1 MDIFS
6 YESARRIG
14 DQNVLRK
21 VDALLD
27 WSAISGLLK
36 NGLKRSGLGP
46 QGYKQSTLF
55 KRLVIG
61 QRHNLS
67 DPKSEQ
73 SLRVRF
79 DFMLFAGLDLH
90 GSVPD
95 ETTHCRFRNA
105 LVKAGAYDALLA
117 EVCRQ
122 IEHHGLKVKEAA
134 AAIID
139 ATLIESAAHPRT
151 HVEVLAED
159 RAEDETPDEPA
170 CVVFSADHD
179 ARWIKTGRKSMWGCK
194 GFARCDEEGFVD
206 KIHTT
211 LLMLVRA
218 HSLKPWLKEA
228 TLNVF
233 LRTKRGGRGLSDQSL
248 RWIARQK
255 K

>member
-21 VDALLD
+21 VDALMD
-27 WSAISGLLK
+27 WSAISVLLK

-46 QGYKQSTLF
+46 QGYKEITLF
-55 KRLVIG
+55 KCLLIG
-61 QRHNLS
+61 QWHNLS
-67 DPKSEQ
+67 DPKLEE

-105 LVKAGAYDALLA
+105 LVKADAYDALLA

-122 IEHHGLKVKEAA
+122 IENHGLKM
-134 AAIID
+134 
-139 ATLIESAAHPRT
+139 RT
-151 HVEVLAED
+151 HMSLLLLSLALIT
-159 RAEDETPDEPA
+159 TPDGSRRAVRVCWVTRVLPGA
-170 CVVFSADHD
+170 MKKGL
-179 ARWIKTGRKSMWGCK
+179 WIKSIPR
-194 GFARCDEEGFVD
+194 
-206 KIHTT
+206 

-218 HSLKPWLKEA
+218 HNLQP
-228 TLNVF
+228 
-233 LRTKRGGRGLSDQSL
+233 
-248 RWIARQK
+248 
-255 K
+255 